1 MKLTDYYEEDAH
13 KTHVLFP
20 HAHIRAQ
27 IIENI
32 VGSGK
37 RVLDIGSGEGEI
49 AALLTQK
56 RNAVVCVDIASHA
69 VRKLRTRGFEAHQL
83 DVDKDIFPFKRK
95 SFDIVV
101 AGEIIEHLFD
111 PVAFLQKC
119 HTLLRAS
126 GFVVVTTPNLASL
139 GRRLLLLFGKN
150 PYTDPWVEK
159 QGIGGH
165 IRYYVPSTLKQVLSR
180 AGFADIS
187 ITSDIVKFDVKGR
200 LYSRT
205 LAQLFPNIGW
215 ELIAVGR
222 KPG

>member
-20 HAHIRAQ
+20 HAQVRAQ
-27 IIENI
+27 IIGSI

-37 RVLDIGSGEGEI
+37 RVLDIGSGEGDI
-49 AALLTQK
+49 ATLLSQRGNT
-56 RNAVVCVDIASHA
+56 VVCVDIASHA
-69 VRKLRTRGFEAHQL
+69 VRKLSARGFKAHQL
-83 DVDKDIFPFKRK
+83 DVENNIFPFRK
-95 SFDIVV
+95 QSFNIVV

-111 PVAFLQKC
+111 PLEFLRKC
-119 HTLLRAS
+119 STVLKGGGS
-126 GFVVVTTPNLASL
+126 IVVTTPNLASL
-139 GRRLLLLFGKN
+139 GRRILLLAGKN

-159 QGIGGH
+159 RGFGGH

-187 ITSDIVKFDVKGR
+187 ITSDIVKFDVKGL

-215 ELIAVGR
+215 GLIAVGR